1 MLFAVKRF
9 VMLASLSSRLSS
21 KPNIGA
27 GLTIVVSGKM
37 LRTAFSARPYIRVNV
52 CSTLIPQ

>member
-9 VMLASLSSRLSS
+9 VTLASFSSSLSS

-27 GLTIVVSGKM
+27 GLTMVVSGKM
-37 LRTAFSARPYIRVNV
+37 LRTTCSAMPWKP
-52 CSTLIPQ
+52 S

>member
-9 VMLASLSSRLSS
+9 ATLASLSSSLSS

-27 GLTIVVSGKM
+27 GLTMVVSGKIS
-37 LRTAFSARPYIRVNV
+37 RATFSP
-52 CSTLIPQ
+52 